1 MEKSDIL
8 LTGLLK
14 RTIQIGKLMD
24 KNYYLKTVNS
34 SKYVNQ
40 LMGIEAFK

>member
-14 RTIQIGKLMD
+14 RTIQIGKLMN
-24 KNYYLKTVNS
+24 KNF
-34 SKYVNQ
+34 NQ
-40 LMGIEAFK
+40 LMGIEALI

>member
-24 KNYYLKTVNS
+24 KNYYLK
-34 SKYVNQ
+34 KYVNQ